1 MPGMDGTG
9 PMGNGPFGRGMGPCG
24 GGFAGGGRRR
34 GFRRGGGLG
43 WGRSSEFIAPLDRK
57 EVLERQKKYFE
68 TQLDEVNKE
77 LEKNSEIKTG
87 E

>member
-9 PMGNGPFGRGMGPCG
+9 PMGDGPFGRGMGPCG
-24 GGFAGGGRRR
+24 GGYAGGGRRW
-34 GFRRGGGLG
+34 GFRRGGGFG
-43 WGRSSEFIAPLDRK
+43 WGRSPEFSAPPDRK
-57 EVLERQKKYFE
+57 EILERQKKFFE

-77 LEKNSEIKTG
+77 LEKTSKPTDG